1 MCSVDNKNFCVT
13 CKTKFNEFPQQ
24 FQLISSANQLNF
36 LSKSIWI
43 TKPFGVTNADHHI
56 LWSMKTLSDHHK
68 TLSHNILH
76 RTVVEWSKNTQL
88 RVCAYTRVRTRE
100 ARTPHLPYFSCHP
113 DVPLPNTTPSNS
125 LKRKIRAASTTRTS
139 HVYWFKTTYP
149 TDFRSQTSDFKLQT
163 SDFRPLLTRILVHGT
178 FPFLPVVCGKTTF
191 IYQCVVGCLIF
202 YFECARFIWVG
213 SCICQP
219 INKAISCNLV
229 AWCQH
234 CDGC

>member
-13 CKTKFNEFPQQ
+13 YKTKFNEFPQQ
-24 FQLISSANQLNF
+24 INLNYQT
-36 LSKSIWI
+36 IWRD
-43 TKPFGVTNADHHI
+43 KCRSPHSVVD
-56 LWSMKTLSDHHK
+56 LWSMETLSDHHK

-139 HVYWFKTTYP
+139 HVY
-149 TDFRSQTSDFKLQT
+149 
-163 SDFRPLLTRILVHGT
+163 
-178 FPFLPVVCGKTTF
+178 
-191 IYQCVVGCLIF
+191 
-202 YFECARFIWVG
+202 
-213 SCICQP
+213 
-219 INKAISCNLV
+219 
-229 AWCQH
+229 
-234 CDGC
+234 

>member
-1 MCSVDNKNFCVT
+1 M
-13 CKTKFNEFPQQ
+13 E
-24 FQLISSANQLNF
+24 
-36 LSKSIWI
+36 
-43 TKPFGVTNADHHI
+43 
-56 LWSMKTLSDHHK
+56 TLFDHHK

-125 LKRKIRAASTTRTS
+125 PKRKSEQHLPLGLLMSIDL
-139 HVYWFKTTYP
+139 K
-149 TDFRSQTSDFKLQT
+149 
-163 SDFRPLLTRILVHGT
+163 LLTRIPVHGT

-191 IYQCVVGCLIF
+191 IYQCFVGILIF
-202 YFECARFIWVG
+202 YYECARYSFFC

-219 INKAISCNLV
+219 TIAASFIARNLV

-234 CDGC
+234 RDGC

>member
-36 LSKSIWI
+36 LSKSIEFPQQINLNYQTIWRD
-43 TKPFGVTNADHHI
+43 KCRSPHSVVD

-113 DVPLPNTTPSNS
+113 DVPLPNTTPSHS

-139 HVYWFKTTYP
+139 HVY
-149 TDFRSQTSDFKLQT
+149 
-163 SDFRPLLTRILVHGT
+163 
-178 FPFLPVVCGKTTF
+178 
-191 IYQCVVGCLIF
+191 
-202 YFECARFIWVG
+202 
-213 SCICQP
+213 
-219 INKAISCNLV
+219 
-229 AWCQH
+229 
-234 CDGC
+234 

>member
-1 MCSVDNKNFCVT
+1 M
-13 CKTKFNEFPQQ
+13 
-24 FQLISSANQLNF
+24 NF
-36 LSKSIWI
+36 LSKSIEFPQQINLNYQTIWRD
-43 TKPFGVTNADHHI
+43 KCRSPHSVVD
-56 LWSMKTLSDHHK
+56 LWSMETLSDHHK

-125 LKRKIRAASTTRTS
+125 PKRKSEQHLPLGLLLSIDLKLLTR
-139 HVYWFKTTYP
+139 
-149 TDFRSQTSDFKLQT
+149 QTSDLRLQT

-191 IYQCVVGCLIF
+191 IYQCIVGCLIF
-202 YFECARFIWVG
+202 YFECARFIWVD
-213 SCICQP
+213 SFI
-219 INKAISCNLV
+219 
-229 AWCQH
+229 W
-234 CDGC
+234 